1 MADLVTKLKLDT
13 GQFEGGLAKATKSIR
28 QLSQE
33 AELASKGL
41 SGLFNDSNL
50 QSAAQKFDGINSVLE
65 RFKSQ
70 MSQSGSTTKQQLRA
84 MTQAAQDLTSI
95 YRGLSAEEKATA
107 EGRALEQHINSIIN
121 KAGELKDTYGDVA
134 NAIKNTANDTMAF
147 SGITQGVQ
155 ALTAT
160 LQVGAGVAT
169 MFGVSQ
175 EKVAVVQQK
184 LTSLIAITNGL
195 SQIQNALQKESA
207 LMTLVRTVREQGL
220 AAALGIRTAAT
231 TASTV
236 ATEANTVATVANT
249 TALKSNP
256 IGLIATLAAAAVVGI
271 IELTDAFNNNTSAVD
286 ANREAQ
292 EAFNTEVKNQS
303 STLASNITL
312 INNMKSDMIAAG
324 NSAEQQRKVF
334 EKYRKK
340 QVEVGLATKNA
351 GQMHAAVVN
360 NTDVIIEAANLRMKA
375 AAAEAAM
382 QVQLGKVLSKVAE
395 IRAKAEKGEFVGS
408 KELEEIGVNIMSLL
422 GKGVKPQQ
430 TNLFT
435 SWFGS
440 GMQYEIP
447 KDKIDAVIDEI
458 QNQAI
463 DHALNGQVKSL
474 QRLRD
479 EANAQLSKLKFDTPE
494 IQWDEGEE
502 TDRATSSTQAH
513 TRATRSNTR
522 ARTNQNR
529 AQQQGVNGSQQ
540 EKTQLEKLDELY
552 AKLTKKIGTL
562 GKETDKNKTQFEELR
577 KQIQAVLAN
586 KISIMPVNTVGDID
600 QVIKTLQTLLEW
612 LDKDSKEYE
621 IFSKLLTA
629 TRIDQANMKLSLI
642 DTKTLEGAQAAEQVI
657 QNVVRMLPEGSEEL
671 TIWAA
676 KLKDAS
682 QHAKEVKNAVEG
694 IQEGSIADLR
704 QQIQVIDQRLA
715 NEVLEMPFR
724 ATLELERDELQQ
736 KINDLTTDVV
746 IEVQKPIDFTY
757 DYKLS
762 DLEKLQR
769 EFDRVAERKEYLTDL
784 KESGRLASW
793 DLESVNKELDELNE
807 RYKTLNL
814 TVHKATINEDIKE
827 LKKELTSL
835 RENVASGFLEGIDS
849 FYQSITSL
857 QDVIED
863 DDKNPFEKIMAGLKA
878 IEGGYKT
885 IKGLIDTFNEMKTT
899 LETLN
904 KAQSALNTLGGI
916 GDAATTTEAAM
927 ATTQQ
932 AAATSALAAAQ
943 TAAATSS
950 QVLSASQVEM
960 TTISLTT
967 IAGVKALAAAYTQL
981 AAAEY
986 MAAHASIPFAGF
998 AIGSAFATA
1007 AKVLV
1012 ETMGAF
1018 ANGGIVGGSSYTGDK
1033 VLARLNSGEMVL
1045 NKHQQRNL
1053 FGLINSGVGGSSQ
1066 VEFKIKGRE
1075 LVGVINNYN
1084 DKFNKVK

>member
-13 GQFEGGLAKATKSIR
+13 GQFEGGLSKATKSIR

-41 SGLFNDSNL
+41 SSLFNDSNL
-50 QSAAQKFDGINSVLE
+50 QSAAQKFDGLNSVLE

-70 MSQSGSTTKQQLRA
+70 MSQSGTTTKQQLKS

-121 KAGELKDTYGDVA
+121 KAGELRDTYSDVA
-134 NAIKNTANDTMAF
+134 NAIKNTANDTMVF

-169 MFGVSQ
+169 AFGVSQ
-175 EKVAVVQQK
+175 EKVAAVQQK

-195 SQIQNALQKESA
+195 SQIQNALQKDSA

-220 AAALGIRTAAT
+220 AAALGLKTAATAADTAAT
-231 TASTV
+231 TANTV
-236 ATEANTVATVANT
+236 ATEANSA
-249 TALKSNP
+249 ALKRNP

-271 IELTDAFNNNTSAVD
+271 IELTDAFNENTSAVD
-286 ANREAQ
+286 ANSKAQ
-292 EAFNTEVKNQS
+292 EAFSNEVKNQS
-303 STLASNITL
+303 STIANNLIL
-312 INNMKSDMIAAG
+312 INNMRNDMIAAG

-351 GQMHAAVVN
+351 GQMHVAVVK
-360 NTDVIIEAANLRMKA
+360 NTNVIIEAANLRMKA
-375 AAAEAAM
+375 AAAEAA
-382 QVQLGKVLSKVAE
+382 VQAELGKVIQKVAE
-395 IRAKAEKGEFVGS
+395 LREKAAKGENF
-408 KELEEIGVNIMSLL
+408 EWEDFTALGVNARKLYDQGLL
-422 GKGVKPQQ
+422 KP
-430 TNLFT
+430 
-435 SWFGS
+435 SWKAAILNADS
-440 GMQYEIP
+440 YYIP
-447 KDKIDAVIDEI
+447 EDKINEVFDKIYE
-458 QNQAI
+458 QAI
-463 DHALNGQVKSL
+463 DHAMNNQIQSL
-474 QRLRD
+474 QKLRD
-479 EANAQLSKLKFDTPE
+479 AANAQLSKLKFDTPE
-494 IQWDEGEE
+494 IKWDEGDE

-522 ARTNQNR
+522 ARTDQNR
-529 AQQQGVNGSQQ
+529 AQQQGVNGSQE

-562 GKETDKNKTQFEELR
+562 GKETEKNKTQFEELR

-621 IFSKLLTA
+621 TFSKLLTA

-676 KLKDAS
+676 KLKEAT
-682 QHAKEVKNAVEG
+682 QHAKEMKNAVEG

-715 NEVLEMPFR
+715 NENLEMPFR
-724 ATLELERDELQQ
+724 ATLELQRDELQQ
-736 KINDLTTDVV
+736 KINDLTTDVIV
-746 IEVQKPIDFTY
+746 EVQKPIDFSY

-769 EFDRVAERKEYLTDL
+769 DFDRVAERKEYLTDL

-793 DLESVNKELDELNE
+793 DLEAVNKELDELNE

-835 RENVASGFLEGIDS
+835 RENMASGFLEGIDS
-849 FYQSITSL
+849 FYQSVTSL
-857 QDVIED
+857 KDVIED

-885 IKGLIDTFNEMKTT
+885 VKGLIDTFNEMKNTI
-899 LETLN
+899 ETLT
-904 KAQSALNTLGGI
+904 KAQSALNTLGGV
-916 GDAATTTEAAM
+916 GDAATATEAAM

-932 AAATSALAAAQ
+932 VAATSALATAQ
-943 TAAATSS
+943 TAAATAS
-950 QVLSASQVEM
+950 QVLSAAQVEM
-960 TTISLTT
+960 ATLSLTT

-1007 AKVLV
+1007 AKVLI

-1018 ANGGIVGGSSYTGDK
+1018 ANGGIVGGSSYTGDN

-1045 NKHQQRNL
+1045 NRHQQRNL
-1053 FGLINSGVGGSSQ
+1053 FGLINSGTGGSSQ
-1066 VEFKIKGRE
+1066 VEFKIKGKE

>member
-33 AELASKGL
+33 AVLASKGL

-70 MSQSGSTTKQQLRA
+70 MSQSGTTTKQQLKS

-95 YRGLSAEEKATA
+95 YRGLSAEEQATA

-134 NAIKNTANDTMAF
+134 NAIKNTANDTMVF

-155 ALTAT
+155 ALTST

-169 MFGVSQ
+169 AFGVSQ
-175 EKVAVVQQK
+175 EKVAAVQQK

-195 SQIQNALQKESA
+195 SQIQNALQKDSA
-207 LMTLVRTVREQGL
+207 LMTLVRTIREQGL
-220 AAALGIRTAAT
+220 AAALGLKTAATAADTAAT
-231 TASTV
+231 TANTV
-236 ATEANTVATVANT
+236 ATEANSA
-249 TALKSNP
+249 ALKRNP

-271 IELTDAFNNNTSAVD
+271 IELTDAFNDNTSAVD
-286 ANREAQ
+286 ANSKAQ
-292 EAFNTEVKNQS
+292 EAFGNEVNNQS
-303 STLASNITL
+303 STIANNLIL
-312 INNMKSDMIAAG
+312 INNMRNDMIAAG

-351 GQMHAAVVN
+351 GQMHTAIVK
-360 NTDVIIEAANLRMKA
+360 NTKVIIDAANLRMKA
-375 AAAEAAM
+375 AAAEAAI
-382 QVQLGKVLSKVAE
+382 QAELGKVIQKVAE
-395 IRAKAEKGEFVGS
+395 LREKAAKGENFEWTDFTALGINAR
-408 KELEEIGVNIMSLL
+408 KLYDQGLL
-422 GKGVKPQQ
+422 KP
-430 TNLFT
+430 
-435 SWFGS
+435 SWKAAILNADS
-440 GMQYEIP
+440 HYIP
-447 KDKIDAVIDEI
+447 EDKINEVFDKIYE
-458 QNQAI
+458 QAI
-463 DHALNGQVKSL
+463 DHAMNNQIQSL
-474 QRLRD
+474 QKLRD
-479 EANAQLSKLKFDTPE
+479 TAYNQLSKLKFDNPQ
-494 IQWDEGEE
+494 IQWDEGSSA
-502 TDRATSSTQAH
+502 TDKATK
-513 TRATRSNTR
+513 ATKANTK
-522 ARTNQNR
+522 ARTEQNKV
-529 AQQQGVNGSQQ
+529 QQQGNNTIQE
-540 EKTQLEKLDELY
+540 EKTQLEKLDQLY
-552 AKLTKKIGTL
+552 ANLIKKIGTL
-562 GKETDKNKTQFEELR
+562 GKETDKNKTQFEGLK

-612 LDKDSKEYE
+612 LDKDSEEYE
-621 IFSKLLTA
+621 TFSKLLTA

-671 TIWAA
+671 TIWSA
-676 KLKDAS
+676 KLKEAQ
-682 QHAKEVKNAVEG
+682 QHAKEMKNAVDG
-694 IQEGSIADLR
+694 IQEGSLADLR
-704 QQIQVIDQRLA
+704 QQIQVIEQRLA
-715 NEVLEMPFR
+715 NENLELPFR

-746 IEVQKPIDFTY
+746 VEVQKPIDFTY

-769 EFDRVAERKEYLTDL
+769 DFDRVTERKDYLTGL
-784 KESGRLASW
+784 KESGKLSSW
-793 DLESVNKELDELNE
+793 DLEAVNKELDELNE

-835 RENVASGFLEGIDS
+835 RENMASGFLEGIDS
-849 FYQSITSL
+849 FYQSVTSL
-857 QDVIED
+857 KDVIED

-885 IKGLIDTFNEMKTT
+885 VKGLIDTFNEMKNT
-899 LETLN
+899 LAALN
-904 KAQSALNTLGGI
+904 KAQGALNTLGGV
-916 GDAATTTEAAM
+916 GEAATTTEAAV

-932 AAATSALAAAQ
+932 AAATSALATAQ
-943 TAAATSS
+943 TAAATAS
-950 QVLSASQVEM
+950 QVLSAAQVEM
-960 TTISLTT
+960 ATMSLTT

-998 AIGSAFATA
+998 AIGSSFATA
-1007 AKVLV
+1007 AKALI

-1018 ANGGIVGGSSYTGDK
+1018 ANGGIVGGTSYTGDK

-1045 NKHQQRNL
+1045 NRHQQRNL
-1053 FGLINSGVGGSSQ
+1053 FGLINSGAGGAGQ
-1066 VEFKIKGRE
+1066 VEFKIKGKE